1 MSIFEALFGS
11 DGIFG
16 DSGFN
21 NNTYGSTYTGFA
33 PDTIAG
39 TDIPMPTRDE
49 YGMIDFGLGYSE
61 PKIDHRKTGGVDR
74 PATPLE
80 AARSARSGALSRKQS
95 ELAKAFEM
103 FNDDYF
109 DDLSRSY
116 SDFNDP
122 LLSSAY
128 DDALRGIYQGF
139 KSAGILSQ
147 ADLDAQIASLDAQKG
162 IESQRL
168 ADNALSYT
176 TTQRDQV
183 EKERQKLSD
192 QLSALAGGA
201 TSIDTINQQT
211 SDIENFDIAGRVN
224 KLKSPNTKTSM
235 NFFADFAKVPETAT
249 EDPVATFAGTPSPV
263 SQTMMGLDNPFAGL
277 GIQTPYQG
285 SATKVIS

>member
-33 PDTIAG
+33 PDTIPG
-39 TDIPMPTRDE
+39 TDMPVPTRE
-49 YGMIDFGLGYSE
+49 TFMGLTPEETEAYYGRGQSGRE
-61 PKIDHRKTGGVDR
+61 DR
-74 PATPLE
+74 PPTPLE
-80 AARSARSGALSRKQS
+80 QARSARSGALSRKRS

-103 FNDDYF
+103 FNDDYY

-183 EKERQKLSD
+183 EKERQKLTD

-201 TSIDTINQQT
+201 TSIDGINQQT

-235 NFFADFAKVPETAT
+235 NFFADFAKVPETAM

-263 SQTMMGLDNPFAGL
+263 SQTMMGQDNPFAGL